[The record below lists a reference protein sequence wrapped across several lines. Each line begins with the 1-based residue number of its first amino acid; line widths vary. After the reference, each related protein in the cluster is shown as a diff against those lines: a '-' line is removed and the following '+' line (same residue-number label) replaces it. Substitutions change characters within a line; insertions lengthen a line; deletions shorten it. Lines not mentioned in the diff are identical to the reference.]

1 MKKKINAAVII
12 AALAIT
18 AGWNYNQSQNE
29 MSISDLALE
38 NVEALAKNEDNK
50 GCKMSLLRICETSNG
65 DHHLYRNL

>member
-29 MSISDLALE
+29 MSISDLVLA
-38 NVEALAKNEDNK
+38 NVEALAEKEDNK
-50 GCKMSLLRICETSNG
+50 GCKMSLLRICETSHG